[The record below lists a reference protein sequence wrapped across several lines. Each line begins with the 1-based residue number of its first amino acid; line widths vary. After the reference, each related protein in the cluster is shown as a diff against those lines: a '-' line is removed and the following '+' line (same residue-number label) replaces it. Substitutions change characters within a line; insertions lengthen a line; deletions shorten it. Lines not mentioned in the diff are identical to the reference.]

1 MVIESPYALPA
12 GTRVHWYEIRSVLG
26 QGSFG
31 ITYLAHDHNL
41 NINVAI
47 KEYLPLEFA
56 IRDRD
61 TTVHPLT
68 KNHGEI
74 YRWGL
79 ARFMAE
85 AKTLARFKHH
95 NIVRVNAVFEQNNTA
110 YMVMEYERGEALNH
124 LFNSGEFTNESAL
137 LSILLPLLDGLKLIH
152 GAGFIHR
159 DIKPSNIYI
168 REDHSPVLLD
178 FGSARHALGNKSKA
192 LTSLVTHGYAP
203 LEQYYE
209 VEGHQGPWS
218 DLYALG
224 ATAYLGISGE
234 VPTNALLRGRALISN
249 LPDPYKSAREIGAKR
264 YTRHFLAAVDRAL
277 MLKESDR
284 PQTAGEWKRMLL
296 GEIAAFPGMEDDLET
311 IVIQR
316 PPHETL
322 EKKRTLPPI
331 IPDPRRTIPGPER
344 PHRAWFKR
352 RRLYIGLITGL
363 TAIILIFV
371 YIGQSTN
378 EIKALLYEADAF
390 VEKQK
395 WQDALQIYRKVLA
408 RDPENE
414 QANQAI
420 GKLALRRVELAQ
432 VAIENGHIQTA
443 QSHLDAAKRLAPDMD
458 EIKNAEAKLAKLRE
472 ENAETERKHAAIEK
486 LGELVKGALGQLKK
500 IQASADAVGA
510 NMHASKFY
518 RDAQRLKL
526 QANELFEK
534 GENYYEH
541 EQLDEAS
548 SAMNQSLDLLDRASD
563 HFLEA
568 RSSAVL
574 TINQLEA
581 KRAETQQLH
590 LSIEQAKK
598 QLVAARVEADN
609 VKANDLAPNLYAAA
623 VNKKSQAETLITQGE
638 ESNKNSKFDEA
649 ITTLGQALP
658 LINQSREA
666 FEKARRSAKNKVVE
680 VEQKRT
686 NAKQLQAS
694 LNDNARQSAEKE
706 PPLTQQDMEVVSKLI
721 YKFKLAYEQKD
732 LPKILKMTRM
742 SSERYRL
749 TESIFKEYREIKV
762 TISNFKLMAHD
773 NSASAIVTI
782 DKLINFNGD
791 SVTPSDDWKEAKIVV
806 KKRNNQ
812 WGKITW

>member
-1 MVIESPYALPA
+1 MVIESPNALPG
-12 GTRVHWYEIRSVLG
+12 GTPVHWYEIRSVLG
-26 QGSFG
+26 RGSFG

-56 IRDRD
+56 VRDRD

-85 AKTLARFKHH
+85 AKTLARFKHP
-95 NIVRVNAVFEQNNTA
+95 NIVRVNTVFEQNNTA
-110 YMVMEYERGEALNH
+110 YMVMEYEGGEALNH

-137 LSILLPLLDGLKLIH
+137 LSILLPLLDGLELIH

-178 FGSARHALGNKSKA
+178 FGSARHALGDKTKT
-192 LTSLVTHGYAP
+192 LTRLVTHGYAP
-203 LEQYYE
+203 FEQYYE
-209 VEGHQGPWS
+209 DEGHQGPWS

-234 VPTNALLRGRALISN
+234 VPTNALIRGRALISN
-249 LPDPYKSAREIGAKR
+249 LPDPYKAARERGAKR

-296 GEIAAFPGMEDDLET
+296 GEIPAFPEMEDELET

-316 PPHETL
+316 PPHEIP
-322 EKKRTLPPI
+322 ENKRTLPPI
-331 IPDPRRTIPGPER
+331 IPDPRSTIPGPEVPPPPR
-344 PHRAWFKR
+344 PDQ
-352 RRLYIGLITGL
+352 RRLYIGLFTGL

-371 YIGQSTN
+371 YLYNVQRTH
-378 EIKALLYEADAF
+378 EIMALLDKADAF

-395 WQDALQIYRKVLA
+395 WQDALQIYHKVLA
-408 RDPENE
+408 RNPENE

-420 GKLALRRVELAQ
+420 GKLTLRQVELARA
-432 VAIENGHIQTA
+432 AIENGQIETA
-443 QSHLDAAKRLAPDMD
+443 QSYLDAAKRLAPNMA
-458 EIKNAEAKLAKLRE
+458 EIKNAEAKLSRLRE
-472 ENAETERKHAAIEK
+472 KNAEAQQKHAEIER
-486 LGELVKGALGQLKK
+486 LRGLVKGALEQLVTVQ
-500 IQASADAVGA
+500 IDAETVGA
-510 NMHASKFY
+510 NMHAPEYY
-518 RDAQRLKL
+518 RDAQRLRL
-526 QANELFEK
+526 QADELFEK
-534 GENYYEH
+534 GENFYKH
-541 EQLDEAS
+541 DHLDEAS
-548 SAMNQSLDLLDRASD
+548 SAMSQSLALLGQASD
-563 HFLEA
+563 HFLKA
-568 RSSAVL
+568 RRSAAS
-574 TINQLEA
+574 TINRLKQ
-581 KRAETQQLH
+581 KRAETKQLRS
-590 LSIEQAKK
+590 SIEEAKK
-598 QLVAARVEADN
+598 QLAAAQVEADN
-609 VKANDLAPNLYAAA
+609 AKANNLATKLYTEA
-623 VNKKSQAETLITQGE
+623 VNKKSQAETFITQSE
-638 ESNKNSKFDEA
+638 QYINNSQFDEA
-649 ITTLGQALP
+649 ITAWRQALP
-658 LINQSREA
+658 LINQSSDA
-666 FEKARRSAKNKVVE
+666 FEKAHR
-680 VEQKRT
+680 
-686 NAKQLQAS
+686 
-694 LNDNARQSAEKE
+694 SAEKKLAGNQ
-706 PPLTQQDMEVVSKLI
+706 LTQRDMEVVSELI
-721 YKFKLAYEQKD
+721 HNFKLAYEQKD
-732 LPKILKMTRM
+732 LPKILQMTQM

-749 TESIFKEYREIKV
+749 TRRIFNEYRKIEV
-762 TISNFKLMAHD
+762 TISDFKLMAYD
-773 NSASAIVTI
+773 NSASAVVTI